1 MEMLWSPHDSSIF
14 AIGCSE
20 YLKLYEFGGARH
32 AKQTEDGQGLQKHGV
47 RLLSSVTDVQQLK
60 CVAWSPDAGQSRT
73 LAVGTA
79 AGKVVLHDM
88 LNSEGAPTS
97 ALCEFVPRFQRAC
110 FSLAWNETNRNQIAA
125 GLDKVRGDSGVLIW
139 DLNRQAS
146 APAKGA
152 QETGHLRPLPELQC
166 GATLHSCCAS
176 DFSSCVNFD
185 ISSVGAVHSDEA
197 PVAECGN
204 TEAAVSVSWLPD
216 EPHCLLVGTGFK
228 WLRLYDLRTKPD
240 TKLSC
245 LAHAKAVYG
254 VHFDPFDARRV
265 ATYSDDSEGIVK
277 VWDMRRL
284 RENVN
289 EPVTTLYAAADD
301 QAAAPQPSGRLGARG
316 GKTSS
321 LLQVGWCSTRRG
333 MLSTVCE
340 GSSSLC
346 LWDVETALPPPQ
358 LEKPPQPSARQ
369 GGAGGR
375 QCERIYK
382 CEAPAM
388 AFRWHPTQH
397 SRMLLLLQGPR
408 RGVDLSLKDL
418 CLHPP
423 TPLSWSPT
431 NELLFAA
438 ASDAASHRQQLC
450 LATKAADASLPP
462 HAAPPQLGGTFAGG
476 GAPPLLWHMRSFVDG
491 AAAEHSSSSA
501 PTAADVSQN
510 IRRRAERGYG
520 LDPTANLTMLERD
533 SAADERSSAD
543 HVQLSAAWRWLA
555 TLDAQGAAHSPPP
568 PTLLNAPS
576 PSHRFHRGLMPSEQE
591 LRPPPPSAV
600 PTLGSA
606 SQTASDEIALRGACD
621 VIVSSGAS
629 EPVECSSGLSLY
641 RSPARALVL
650 RSCGWEECADP
661 TALEAS
667 IRSLEDAGACE
678 RAAVLALLHAGA
690 HPAYVEL
697 ERVVL
702 ALNRGGVAAAAAS
715 QNERAA
721 ELRMMAMVVAGY
733 QPSAKLWWSTVH
745 ATAQGAASPHLRLLL
760 AVLSRPSARGTGG
773 SDGVEAFTPV
783 PAAPPEGEFSQLLIQ
798 ALLQS
803 HSDVSRADDV
813 RDGCTNGGG
822 GGGGGTLLFRD
833 GLAMACRFLPDAEL
847 RALLPRLTACAVE
860 SGALQGIALTG
871 MAGRSTLSLLQ
882 AHVDR
887 TVDVQSAVLLLAEGT
902 PKLLGRAQPCQWLAA
917 YRDLLN
923 VWQLHHMRCRLDIAI
938 AARLR
943 QTSAISV
950 GGGAAPAAAAAAAA
964 AASISMPP
972 IQVAAKCKFCNA
984 ALTTGGGG
992 GGGGTPRSAQPPMM
1006 LARAA
1011 ESTLRRVATKPN
1023 ACPKCKK
1030 PLPRCAVCLQHI
1042 GCPDPTDT
1050 PPAAVVACAAAAA
1063 PTSDAP
1069 RVWKASSSTF
1079 SHWTVW
1085 CQSCGHG
1092 GHADHMQQW
1101 FERHTECPVWD
1112 CKCRCKLRDVRTPP
1126 AAPAIVLAS
1135 ATGSP

>member
-1 MEMLWSPHDSSIF
+1 
-14 AIGCSE
+14 
-20 YLKLYEFGGARH
+20 
-32 AKQTEDGQGLQKHGV
+32 
-47 RLLSSVTDVQQLK
+47 
-60 CVAWSPDAGQSRT
+60 
-73 LAVGTA
+73 
-79 AGKVVLHDM
+79 
-88 LNSEGAPTS
+88 
-97 ALCEFVPRFQRAC
+97 
-110 FSLAWNETNRNQIAA
+110 
-125 GLDKVRGDSGVLIW
+125 
-139 DLNRQAS
+139 
-146 APAKGA
+146 
-152 QETGHLRPLPELQC
+152 
-166 GATLHSCCAS
+166 
-176 DFSSCVNFD
+176 
-185 ISSVGAVHSDEA
+185 
-197 PVAECGN
+197 
-204 TEAAVSVSWLPD
+204 
-216 EPHCLLVGTGFK
+216 
-228 WLRLYDLRTKPD
+228 
-240 TKLSC
+240 
-245 LAHAKAVYG
+245 
-254 VHFDPFDARRV
+254 
-265 ATYSDDSEGIVK
+265 
-277 VWDMRRL
+277 
-284 RENVN
+284 
-289 EPVTTLYAAADD
+289 
-301 QAAAPQPSGRLGARG
+301 
-316 GKTSS
+316 
-321 LLQVGWCSTRRG
+321 
-333 MLSTVCE
+333 
-340 GSSSLC
+340 
-346 LWDVETALPPPQ
+346 
-358 LEKPPQPSARQ
+358 
-369 GGAGGR
+369 
-375 QCERIYK
+375 
-382 CEAPAM
+382 
-388 AFRWHPTQH
+388 
-397 SRMLLLLQGPR
+397 
-408 RGVDLSLKDL
+408 
-418 CLHPP
+418 
-423 TPLSWSPT
+423 
-431 NELLFAA
+431 
-438 ASDAASHRQQLC
+438 
-450 LATKAADASLPP
+450 
-462 HAAPPQLGGTFAGG
+462 
-476 GAPPLLWHMRSFVDG
+476 MRSFVDG

-533 SAADERSSAD
+533 SAAGTSAD

-629 EPVECSSGLSLY
+629 EPVECSSGLSQY

-813 RDGCTNGGG
+813 RDGGTNG

-923 VWQLHHMRCRLDIAI
+923 VWQLHHMRCSLDIAI
-938 AARLR
+938 SARLR

-972 IQVAAKCKFCNA
+972 IQVAAKCKFCSGAHHGRRRWRRRHA
-984 ALTTGGGG
+984 ALGAAADDAG
-992 GGGGTPRSAQPPMM
+992 
-1006 LARAA
+1006 AR
-1011 ESTLRRVATKPN
+1011 RRVHTPPGGDQAKRL
-1023 ACPKCKK
+1023 PKVQSRCHDA
-1030 PLPRCAVCLQHI
+1030 RCACSTSVARTR
-1042 GCPDPTDT
+1042 PTRRRPRWWPVPPPRRPRRTATRVEGVKLHVFALDGLV
-1050 PPAAVVACAAAAA
+1050 PVVPAAVAMPTTCSSGLSATPSALCGTASAAASCVTCRRRRHRRSCWHRRRGAHKPA
-1063 PTSDAP
+1063 PHRLGHVERRRDEAEGDGRRMRRHGEYAP
-1069 RVWKASSSTF
+1069 
-1079 SHWTVW
+1079 
-1085 CQSCGHG
+1085 
-1092 GHADHMQQW
+1092 
-1101 FERHTECPVWD
+1101 
-1112 CKCRCKLRDVRTPP
+1112 
-1126 AAPAIVLAS
+1126 S
-1135 ATGSP
+1135 A